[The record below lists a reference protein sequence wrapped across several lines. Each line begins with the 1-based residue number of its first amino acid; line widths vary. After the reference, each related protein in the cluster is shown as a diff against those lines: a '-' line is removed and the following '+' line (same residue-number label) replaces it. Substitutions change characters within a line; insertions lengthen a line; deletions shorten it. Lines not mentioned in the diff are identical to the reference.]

1 MELDPQYL
9 PPSIPPQRS
18 RESITTPASFQ
29 FVSNNDRSQ
38 IRSHAMRESWRK
50 RSQHPGIRSAANR
63 NLARGQIQ
71 TLDVRQ
77 DNIDPSSPE
86 DSSGDYLSPREQ
98 IFIDLRH
105 AIKINPTSNVVT
117 PRWKIKFSK
126 SEFHPYQR
134 ISGNNRIDP
143 FDCLRLDKEDQKLLH
158 HWVNSYAPQA
168 FGKPIDP
175 VFNPMKHLYT
185 PIDLSHEA
193 AVHAILAHTAS
204 HIACVRG
211 ERTSNTAISHKMAA
225 IHLVNT
231 YLNDPVKSVSDETFS
246 AVLRLLTYERYWGT
260 ERTWKLHRRGLAQM
274 IKKRGGLSTFPSD
287 WRLEMRIQIV
297 SLMPLPQWNDPAFVN
312 GTNPADEDN
321 FERPHSDFIN
331 FFQDIQADTLNIRHR
346 YPAIARAAVF
356 LRAAQLPNTRNEDR
370 LMCLFYI
377 AIILK
382 DASCRRF
389 DLAWLDAS
397 LSKTEDIWSNSIY
410 SLRWLLLQGMGRGPE
425 TPEAIERTRSLEKV
439 VRVLK
444 ENQWQRMED
453 RLLSVIFAEDN
464 VSVQPYNVD
473 DFFWE
478 PSD

>member
-158 HWVNSYAPQA
+158 H
-168 FGKPIDP
+168 
-175 VFNPMKHLYT
+175 
-185 PIDLSHEA
+185 
-193 AVHAILAHTAS
+193 
-204 HIACVRG
+204 C
-211 ERTSNTAISHKMAA
+211 
-225 IHLVNT
+225 
-231 YLNDPVKSVSDETFS
+231 
-246 AVLRLLTYERYWGT
+246 
-260 ERTWKLHRRGLAQM
+260 
-274 IKKRGGLSTFPSD
+274 
-287 WRLEMRIQIV
+287 
-297 SLMPLPQWNDPAFVN
+297 
-312 GTNPADEDN
+312 
-321 FERPHSDFIN
+321 
-331 FFQDIQADTLNIRHR
+331 R
-346 YPAIARAAVF
+346 YP
-356 LRAAQLPNTRNEDR
+356 Q
-370 LMCLFYI
+370 
-377 AIILK
+377 K
-382 DASCRRF
+382 D
-389 DLAWLDAS
+389 
-397 LSKTEDIWSNSIY
+397 
-410 SLRWLLLQGMGRGPE
+410 M
-425 TPEAIERTRSLEKV
+425 
-439 VRVLK
+439 
-444 ENQWQRMED
+444 
-453 RLLSVIFAEDN
+453 
-464 VSVQPYNVD
+464 
-473 DFFWE
+473 
-478 PSD
+478 